1 MLKHLPNSL
10 TLTVF
15 SIQSISDQPKLQVNT
30 AKGAA
35 DEVVT
40 TQEAVIVSETEK
52 YQEAVAAIQALTV
65 ATDPTFT
72 STMMTA
78 TATGPIKPAQIESI
92 IEAMDAADGTL
103 AAMHIGLAMLNQ
115 LLAQLQS
122 GRIQDKTSSS
132 QVSCHQLVQTVA
144 QMVSALPEHPDKVLA
159 LANALEE
166 SPKLEGGRTCS
177 ADQISFLTKQ
187 RDWLKSQIHLN

>member
-122 GRIQDKTSSS
+122 GRIQDKTSSPH
-132 QVSCHQLVQTVA
+132 VSCEHLVQTVA

-166 SPKLEGGRTCS
+166 SPKLEGGRICS